1 MSVHQRTAATH
12 SRTVHT
18 VRSAPGAPDRRPVL
32 ALAAAPS
39 HQALPTV
46 WQQRGYS
53 SALLGAVWSVVA
65 GRPRERR
72 GWRGPGGMAVDSET
86 ACAAMDASDEL
97 SFVRERFV
105 LPVGKIYLDGAWPA
119 QPVGTAS
126 RPHVARATLVA

>member
-1 MSVHQRTAATH
+1 M
-12 SRTVHT
+12 
-18 VRSAPGAPDRRPVL
+18 
-32 ALAAAPS
+32 
-39 HQALPTV
+39 LPTGGARTGCV
-46 WQQRGYS
+46 QLPPIRPSLPCGS
-53 SALLGAVWSVVA
+53 SEGTRVHCWAQCGLWWLAT
-65 GRPRERR
+65 GRA

-126 RPHVARATLVA
+126 GPHVARATLVA